1 MSCGIKL
8 EARRNADFRVTF
20 TPASRNFTF
29 SGMAPLFSVR
39 LGEGVL
45 LQIGPSATPNGSNF
59 VVVGD
64 SVVLT
69 IEQADLALLDSAA
82 PDTSSEALF
91 YDVTLTDQTGFENW
105 IVGGPFILLGINDI
119 SCGGCSESVE
129 VSLGGACVQISIEG
143 GNTGAGASVALQ
155 QLNQAVADAEQA
167 ASDAAESAAE
177 AGTAGAEAGAI
188 AGASAGAMAGA
199 GAGTASGAIAGE
211 EAANAVV
218 AGKAD
223 TDGANI
229 TPSNAT
235 PFRKA
240 LITPRVVDPI
250 QAATAQLAA
259 TYAYVSGFPFLYGGD
274 ADLSIT
280 LDVSAATTNAER
292 FAILKGACDWQ
303 STCVLT
309 GYGRIKIVLPD
320 GATDYGAQAIIRRAG
335 QPPLWLAA
343 SALPTAINITGLSIT
358 NVSGKL
364 YEVTVTVASALPARV
379 VPGYAI
385 GHVFVAG
392 NNDARA
398 FSGAGQVR
406 TIAPDRLSYTY
417 RARFETAP
425 VAPTTFDYTVQFGRT
440 QSQASIPFACS
451 LWSGGTAA
459 VEAFINLSEGAVA
472 YSHGCGWSWNG
483 TDATTDG
490 AVLGMARPGSF
501 WYCVDQDVF
510 VGGPTKTVRA
520 ANGGSFYANRCCFGG
535 NDYAP
540 SFTSVTTQDG
550 GEINLI
556 RCSMGGARTGCVSI
570 GQGTRGTLNSN
581 MIVGGQFYAVELLG
595 SDVRMYPNVFGYG
608 PVTGALSMDQG
619 ASAIVASGGN
629 VLTIQNSVLGLAWKN
644 GSRIV
649 GVPTFASNTTDAQD
663 TGNVLSANGVWITD
677 TAAALSM
684 NLLNLTAG
692 NLSVVDAVPRLL
704 LVDGATTAIV
714 NGDAGNL
721 RLSAH
726 SSSRDIFFGHATTT
740 QATWKTSNSTFLIG
754 ANQVLKARE
763 AAVTKP
769 TGGATIDAE
778 CRTALNALI
787 DRLGT
792 LGHGLIANT

>member
-1 MSCGIKL
+1 MAAGRLLLPSWMPALDGDGFPIP
-8 EARRNADFRVTF
+8 NAKVYFYLNLT
-20 TPASRNFTF
+20 TTL
-29 SGMAPLFSVR
+29 APVY
-39 LGEGVL
+39 
-45 LQIGPSATPNGSNF
+45 
-59 VVVGD
+59 
-64 SVVLT
+64 
-69 IEQADLALLDSAA
+69 AD
-82 PDTSSEALF
+82 EALTTPLANPVEANSSGRF
-91 YDVTLTDQTGFENW
+91 PAVWADGDALY
-105 IVGGPFILLGINDI
+105 
-119 SCGGCSESVE
+119 SASVE
-129 VSLGGACVQISIEG
+129 APYGPAGVPFTYDNLSASLGADILI
-143 GNTGAGASVALQ
+143 AGA
-155 QLNQAVADAEQA
+155 AETAANEAAQSLIEIEAAIQA
-167 ASDAAESAAE
+167 AQDADGVAAV
-177 AGTAGAEAGAI
+177 AGAI
-188 AGASAGAMAGA
+188 AGQA
-199 GAGTASGAIAGE
+199 AGE
-211 EAANAVV
+211 AAAEAVV

-240 LITPRVVDPI
+240 LITPRMVDPI

-320 GATDYGAQAIIRRAG
+320 GATDYGTQAIIRRAG

-343 SALPTAINITGLSIT
+343 RAIPTNINITGLSVA

-398 FSGAGQVR
+398 FCGAGQVR

-425 VAPTTFDYTVQFGRT
+425 VAPTTFDYTTQLGRV

-510 VGGPTKTVRA
+510 VGGPTKTVRT

-540 SFTSVTTQDG
+540 SFTAVTTQDG

-556 RCSMGGARTGCVSI
+556 RCSMGGARTGCLSI

-595 SDVRMYPNVFGYG
+595 SDVRMYPNIFGYG
-608 PVTGALSMDQG
+608 PATGALSMDQG

-629 VLTIQNSVLGLAWKN
+629 VLTIRNSVLGLAWKN

-677 TAAALSM
+677 TAALLS
-684 NLLNLTAG
+684 LTVG
-692 NLSVVDAVPRLL
+692 NLSVVDAIPRLL
-704 LVDGATTAIV
+704 LVDGSTTAIV